1 MDTFIILEGTTPMH
15 RKRMEK
21 HRVDVAGNGTGLFII
36 DNLENGAIKIYETID
51 CSLPICMSD
60 FRKNNGTPENTRL
73 VADAVINVGSREE
86 GVFIYKV
93 SCIQGYETMIE
104 PLIYQILHFA
114 DFYGHE
120 SVEILDREYDRWFH
134 FAKEALAG
142 FKRIGRVYECR
153 IDK

>member
-1 MDTFIILEGTTPMH
+1 MNTLIILRGTTPMH

-21 HRVDVAGNGTGLFII
+21 HRVDVAGDMFII
-36 DNLENGAIKIYETID
+36 DDLENGVLRIYETID
-51 CSLPICMSD
+51 HRLPVCMSD
-60 FRKNNGTPENTRL
+60 FTENYGMSENTRL

-104 PLIYQILHFA
+104 PIIYQILHFA
-114 DFYGHE
+114 DFYRYE

-153 IDK
+153 TDK

>member
-1 MDTFIILEGTTPMH
+1 MDTYIILEGTTPMH
-15 RKRMEK
+15 RKRMDK
-21 HRVDVAGNGTGLFII
+21 YRVDVAGNGTSLLII
-36 DNLENGAIKIYETID
+36 DDLENGVLRIYETID
-51 CSLPICMSD
+51 YRLPVRMSD
-60 FRKNNGTPENTRL
+60 FRKNYNTPENTRL
-73 VADAVINVGSREE
+73 VADAVISSGSREE

-134 FAKEALAG
+134 FAKDALAG